1 MTRLLGSQNSQKFL
15 RINLF
20 RLRPTRLRGGIP
32 AFLFLTKSYRVLM
45 NFGILALLVIALILP
60 LAAETKPRKSLLN
73 SEPDVIY
80 LSDILAE
87 PIKLKVIKEAPV
99 FSDKEGKHR
108 LGFLK
113 VNQSVDLEGMTDKAY
128 RVRGMGRTNNGIA
141 GWVAPWAFSHPQEDF
156 VAKLKQLYE
165 RQIAV
170 NMIIAEEGVAV
181 GMTLAEVEK
190 SRGKPTKTS
199 VRRTAKGETGSW
211 EYIDYDEVK
220 HYVTRIDPVSRQAFR
235 QLSHVTREETGKTS
249 IEFENGLVTAVQET
263 EDQGAG
269 NVRIIV
275 PPLVFGW

>member
-1 MTRLLGSQNSQKFL
+1 MNAGMIVPLCLVC
-15 RINLF
+15 
-20 RLRPTRLRGGIP
+20 
-32 AFLFLTKSYRVLM
+32 ALT
-45 NFGILALLVIALILP
+45 IT
-60 LAAETKPRKSLLN
+60 AAAKPERRSLLN

-80 LSDILAE
+80 LVDILEE

-99 FSDKEGKHR
+99 FSDREGKHR

-113 VNQSVDLEGMTDKAY
+113 ANQTVELEGMTEKAY

-141 GWVAPWAFSHPQEDF
+141 GWVGPHAFSHPQEDF
-156 VAKLKQLYE
+156 VAKLRQLYE

-170 NMIIAEEGVAV
+170 NVIIAEKGVAI

-199 VRRTAKGETGSW
+199 VRRTAKGEAGSW
-211 EYIDYDEVK
+211 EYIDFDEVK
-220 HYVTRIDPVSRQAFR
+220 HYITRVDPLSGQPFR
-235 QLSHVTREETGKTS
+235 QFSHITREETGKTLV
-249 IEFENGLVTAVQET
+249 EFEDGLVTALQED
-263 EDQGAG
+263 ENSGPG